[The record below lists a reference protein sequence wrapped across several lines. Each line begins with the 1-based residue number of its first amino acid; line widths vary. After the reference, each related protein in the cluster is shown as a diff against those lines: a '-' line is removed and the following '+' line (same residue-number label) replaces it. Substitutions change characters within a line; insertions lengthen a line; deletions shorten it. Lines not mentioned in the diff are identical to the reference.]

1 MNNIMKIVKFFEESC
16 LLIKRVSKT
25 INIEA
30 KEIKD
35 GLLSMLLVTFG
46 TSSLRNLWTDKDS
59 IRSGAGTIRVGK
71 DFNAT
76 SFFD

>member
-1 MNNIMKIVKFFEESC
+1 
-16 LLIKRVSKT
+16 
-25 INIEA
+25 
-30 KEIKD
+30 
-35 GLLSMLLVTFG
+35 MLLGTFG